1 MDLSETRRFNWR
13 TFLPYMRGTV
23 DAEQWHQVVCS
34 VEKKCPA
41 GLAMAVPFWQ
51 PLQTDKLYVWVAIVH
66 KCMCMRYRCMARNL
80 TDSFLYA
87 WIWVKPDGLI
97 EELFYL
103 TWGERLVQSSG
114 IKWYVQSKRS
124 VQLAWPWQCHSDS
137 HCRLISYMYG
147 WQLYVSVYALSVHG
161 PKINRFLS
169 IYTHGFEWNQ
179 TV

>member
-103 TWGERLVQSSG
+103 TWGERLIGAEQWHQVVCSVKKKCPAGLAMAVPFWQTLQAD
-114 IKWYVQSKRS
+114 KLYVWVAIVHKC
-124 VQLAWPWQCHSDS
+124 VCAIGAWPE
-137 HCRLISYMYG
+137 I
-147 WQLYVSVYALSVHG
+147 
-161 PKINRFLS
+161 
-169 IYTHGFEWNQ
+169 
-179 TV
+179 